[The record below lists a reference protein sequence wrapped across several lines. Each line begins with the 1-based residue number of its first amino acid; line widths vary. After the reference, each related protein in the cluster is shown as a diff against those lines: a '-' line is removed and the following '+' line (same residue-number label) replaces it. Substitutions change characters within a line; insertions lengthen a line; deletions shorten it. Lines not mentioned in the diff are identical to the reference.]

1 MENKKSVMDELL
13 KNDNN
18 ETQAVDAL
26 VATIELRDAYTKGHS
41 KRVAYLAAQ
50 LATTLQLQ
58 DQEIRDIYF
67 AGWVHDLGKIGIPDI
82 VLLKPDRLTTAEYAL
97 IQQHSALSGIILE
110 RMDAW
115 KHLIPLVRHHHERM
129 DGKGYPDGLA
139 GEDIP
144 LGARILAI
152 ADIYDALT
160 SRRVYREGVE
170 REKVI
175 KIMLEMVEEGHI
187 DPFLTEIFLA
197 QIKEYH
203 IPEDSDG
210 IYLPHLELARNT
222 FFYKDPLT
230 SVFNRNALLIL
241 IKKGIAKGLR
251 LSLLKFDI
259 KGFKYINSRFGL
271 SHGDKLLIQ
280 IGTLLQEYAP
290 TDEVIDVHEEVIRA
304 FRTTGDRF
312 LLLYFGDAVDFF
324 EYKSR
329 LLLEKI
335 GKETGIALNQEMIF
349 HHYRADNVNS
359 LEWGYML

>member
-1 MENKKSVMDELL
+1 MVKLL

-50 LATTLQLQ
+50 LAITLQLQ
-58 DQEIRDIYF
+58 DQEIQDIYF
-67 AGWVHDLGKIGIPDI
+67 AGWVHDLGKIGIPDV
-82 VLLKPDRLTTAEYAL
+82 VLLKPDRLTTTEYAL
-97 IQQHSALSGIILE
+97 IQQHSTLSGIILE

-152 ADIYDALT
+152 SDIYDALT
-160 SRRVYREGVE
+160 SRRVYREGME
-170 REKVI
+170 SAKVI
-175 KIMLEMVEEGHI
+175 KTMLEMAVEGHI
-187 DPFLTEIFLA
+187 DPVLTEIFLA

-230 SVFNRNALLIL
+230 SLFNRNALLVL

-259 KGFKYINSRFGL
+259 KGFKDINSRFGL

-280 IGTLLQEYAP
+280 IGTHLQEYAP
-290 TDEVIDVHEEVIRA
+290 TDEIIEVREATIRA

-312 LLLYFGDAVDFF
+312 FLLHFGDAVDFF
-324 EYKSR
+324 EYKSKI
-329 LLLEKI
+329 LLEKI
-335 GKETGIALNQEMIF
+335 EREAEIIIKKEMIF
-349 HHYRADNVNS
+349 HHYHADHVNS